1 MAAPM
6 MMVGLPRMRVALRS
20 RWLRVTIRL
29 LVGLA
34 VLISVILFVGTG
46 PLLHGI
52 LSIDGRTIGAAL
64 ALSAVAT
71 AAAAWRWR
79 VIATRL
85 GVDLSWG
92 AAILRYYQS
101 QFLNTVIPGGIV
113 GDVHR
118 AVAHGQSAESI
129 ARSAR
134 AVVLE
139 RTAGQIVQVSLSLL
153 IFAFV
158 GVQFEGYLI
167 AGVAIGLGTIG
178 LGIIAIGLAVA
189 LWPRGRGRAVV
200 LRELRQLRAG
210 IGSVGTVAQVVL
222 ASVVVISCH
231 VVTFAMA
238 TAAVGVTVPP
248 EQLLVLALLV
258 LLGASIPFSIGGWGP
273 REGVAGWAFAIA
285 GFGAPAGV
293 AASALFGVLTII
305 AVAPGALVTLVYAA
319 RRRTTTRFGAR
330 PVLIAKDLETT
341 P

>member
-1 MAAPM
+1 MRT
-6 MMVGLPRMRVALRS
+6 VGLSRMRVALRS

-29 LVGLA
+29 LVGLT
-34 VLISVILFVGTG
+34 VLITVVAYVGTG

-71 AAAAWRWR
+71 AAAAWRWC

-92 AAILRYYQS
+92 TAFGRYYQS

-118 AVAHGQSAESI
+118 AVSHGQSAENI

-139 RTAGQIVQVSLSLL
+139 RTAGQAVQVSLSLM

-158 GVQFEGYLI
+158 GAQFEGYLI
-167 AGVAIGLGTIG
+167 AGVAIGLGIVAIG
-178 LGIIAIGLAVA
+178 IVAIGLAVA
-189 LWPRGRGRAVV
+189 VWPHARWRAAV
-200 LRELRQLRAG
+200 LREARALRAG
-210 IGSVGTVAQVVL
+210 IGSVRTSTQVVL
-222 ASVVVISCH
+222 ASVIVISCH
-231 VVTFAMA
+231 LVTFAIA
-238 TAAVGVTVPP
+238 TAAIGVTVPP
-248 EQLLVLALLV
+248 GQLLVLALV
-258 LLGASIPFSIGGWGP
+258 TLLGAAIPFSIGGWGP
-273 REGVAGWAFAIA
+273 REGIAGWAFALA

-293 AASALFGVLTII
+293 AASTLFGVLTVI
-305 AVAPGALVTLVYAA
+305 AIAPGAGVTLVYAA
-319 RRRTTTRFGAR
+319 RRRTPTRFEAS

-341 P
+341 A

>member
-1 MAAPM
+1 MS
-6 MMVGLPRMRVALRS
+6 LALRS

-29 LVGLA
+29 VVGLA
-34 VLISVILFVGTG
+34 VLITVILFVGTG

-79 VIATRL
+79 VIAARL
-85 GVDLSWG
+85 GVDLPWG

-118 AVAHGQSAESI
+118 AVAHDHSAESI

-139 RTAGQIVQVSLSLL
+139 RTAGQVVQVSLSIL

-158 GVQFEGYLI
+158 GAQFQGYLI
-167 AGVAIGLGTIG
+167 TGVAIGI
-178 LGIIAIGLAVA
+178 GIIAIGLAFA
-189 LWPRGRGRAVV
+189 LWPRARGRAVV
-200 LRELRQLRAG
+200 LRELRELRVG

-231 VVTFAMA
+231 VATFAMA

-248 EQLLVLALLV
+248 EQLLALALVV
-258 LLGASIPFSIGGWGP
+258 LLGAAIPFSIGGWGP
-273 REGVAGWAFAIA
+273 REGVAGWAFAVT

-293 AASALFGVLTII
+293 AASALFGVLAII
-305 AVAPGALVTLVYAA
+305 AVAPGAVATLVYAA
-319 RRRTTTRFGAR
+319 RRRTTTRFGTP
-330 PVLIAKDLETT
+330 PVLIAKNLEAT